1 MIRSSFIAVIL
12 LYLAFSC
19 ENPVPGTRH
28 ACLTEVDWKGFYL
41 ERVSSQPWDI
51 DIKKI
56 FNVNIGN
63 NQVKSQ
69 YCLNLILGV
78 QPVI

>member
-1 MIRSSFIAVIL
+1 MGCDYRSSFIAVIL

-51 DIKKI
+51 DIKK
-56 FNVNIGN
+56 
-63 NQVKSQ
+63 
-69 YCLNLILGV
+69 YLM
-78 QPVI
+78 